1 MFQLNSLPGDPHMAS
16 GPHPDR
22 RTFLA
27 TVGVAGAA
35 AGFARPTVRPSGRS
49 AGWDMSWLDKLTGK
63 HKQVFDVA
71 SVGTALL
78 AVANYLDAF
87 EEVYSLRHPAINTV
101 VGIAGKG
108 FPFNATD
115 SLWST
120 WKLGER
126 YEVKDPSTGTWAV
139 RNIFYDKPGA
149 ADTVKALQAR
159 GTIFWMCNNAINRL
173 ARTWAGDAK
182 RPVEEVRSELI
193 AGLNPGVIL
202 IPAHTM
208 LLGLCQERGCTY
220 QLV

>member
-1 MFQLNSLPGDPHMAS
+1 M
-16 GPHPDR
+16 
-22 RTFLA
+22 T
-27 TVGVAGAA
+27 
-35 AGFARPTVRPSGRS
+35 
-49 AGWDMSWLDKLTGK
+49 WLDQLKGK

-78 AVANYLDAF
+78 AVSNYLDAF
-87 EEVYSLRHPAINTV
+87 EEVYSLRHPAVNAV

-115 SLWST
+115 ALWT
-120 WKLGER
+120 AWKLGER

-149 ADTVKALQAR
+149 SDTVKALQAR

-173 ARTWAGDAK
+173 ARTWAGEAK
-182 RPVEEVRSELI
+182 RPVEDVRNELI

>member
-1 MFQLNSLPGDPHMAS
+1 MPSNN
-16 GPHPDR
+16 HPDR
-22 RTFLA
+22 RAFLA
-27 TVGVAGAA
+27 TVGAAGAA
-35 AGFARPTVRPSGRS
+35 ASLVRPTVQLSNSP
-49 AGWDMSWLDKLTGK
+49 AAWDMRWLDRLTGK

-78 AVANYLDAF
+78 AVSNYLDAF
-87 EEVYSLRHPAINTV
+87 EEVYGLRHPEVNTV

-115 SLWST
+115 TLWSA

-126 YEVKDPSTGTWAV
+126 YEVKDPATGTWAV
-139 RNIFYDKPGA
+139 RNIFYDKPGVS
-149 ADTVKALQAR
+149 DTVKALQAR

-173 ARTWAGDAK
+173 ARTWAGETK
-182 RPVEEVRSELI
+182 RPAEEVRKELI